1 MGWLIALG
9 ILTGL
14 AILPLGVHIAY
25 DAHGPLVRIIIGPLR
40 FTLFPRKKKT
50 KKEKKTET
58 GKSGGQKP
66 APAEKKEAKP
76 IVTDPPGKPAPQ
88 IGGGPWTDF
97 LPLIRVGL
105 NFLGD
110 FRRKL
115 RVNMLQL
122 HLVMAGDDPCDLAVN
137 YGRLWAAVS
146 GLLSQ
151 MERFLVIK
159 KRSVN
164 IDCDFMADQTRVIA
178 RLDLTITLG
187 RLLALAVVYGFRGIK
202 EYFKIQHKRKGGA
215 TK

>member
-1 MGWLIALG
+1 
-9 ILTGL
+9 
-14 AILPLGVHIAY
+14 VNY
-25 DAHGPLVRIIIGPLR
+25 DASGPVIRVIIGPVR
-40 FTLFPRKKKT
+40 FTVFPRKKKVNKKKKAAKT
-50 KKEKKTET
+50 TAPPKEKTPA
-58 GKSGGQKP
+58 SKP
-66 APAEKKEAKP
+66 SAKP
-76 IVTDPPGKPAPQ
+76 IVTDPPPKPVAQ
-88 IGGGPWTDF
+88 KGGSWTDF
-97 LPLIRVGL
+97 LPLVRVAL

-146 GLLSQ
+146 GLISQ
-151 MERFLVIK
+151 LERFFIIK

-164 IDCDFMADQTRVIA
+164 IGCDFTADQTLVEA

-187 RLLALAVVYGFRGIK
+187 RLLSLIVVYGFRGIK
-202 EYFKIQHKRKGGA
+202 EYLRIHNKRKGGA

>member
-14 AILPLGVHIAY
+14 AILPLGVHVNY
-25 DAHGPLVRIIIGPLR
+25 DASGPVIRVIIGPVR
-40 FTLFPRKKKT
+40 FTVFPRKKKENKKNKT
-50 KKEKKTET
+50 AKTSAPPKEKIPA
-58 GKSGGQKP
+58 SKP
-66 APAEKKEAKP
+66 AAKP
-76 IVTDPPGKPAPQ
+76 IVTDPPPKPVPKK
-88 IGGGPWTDF
+88 GGSWTDF
-97 LPLIRVGL
+97 LPLVRVAL

-146 GLLSQ
+146 GLISQ
-151 MERFLVIK
+151 LERFLLIK

-164 IDCDFMADQTRVIA
+164 IGCDFTADQTLVEA

-187 RLLALAVVYGFRGIK
+187 RLLGLAAVYGFRGIK
-202 EYFKIQHKRKGGA
+202 EYFKIQNKRKGGA

>member
-40 FTLFPRKKKT
+40 FTLFPRKKKP
-50 KKEKKTET
+50 KKAKKTET

-66 APAEKKEAKP
+66 APAEKKAAKP

-88 IGGGPWTDF
+88 TGGGPWTDF

-122 HLVMAGDDPCDLAVN
+122 HLVMAGDDPCDLA
-137 YGRLWAAVS
+137 GSA
-146 GLLSQ
+146 
-151 MERFLVIK
+151 
-159 KRSVN
+159 
-164 IDCDFMADQTRVIA
+164 DCSIPFRRPAGIIA
-178 RLDLTITLG
+178 
-187 RLLALAVVYGFRGIK
+187 
-202 EYFKIQHKRKGGA
+202 
-215 TK
+215 